1 MKEHEKARLRELVKC
16 EHSKNGLFCELCK
29 FDTAAFLKKWYK
41 VDTSRL

>member
-16 EHSKNGLFCELCK
+16 EHSKNGLFCELCRFNPK
-29 FDTAAFLKKWYK
+29 RFLKKWEK

>member
-16 EHSKNGLFCELCK
+16 EHNKNGLLCK
-29 FDTAAFLKKWYK
+29 ICRYDPSKFLKKWYK